1 MTGRLPFIFAPI
13 LVLLAMAA
21 ILGIAAWGLDAYR
34 PELLLAAG
42 LAGAAA
48 GLVAIIL
55 LYRQVRHRQSA
66 TRTVNRLEAQVSDI
80 VESAMDPIITVD
92 DKQSVIVFNA
102 AAEKVF
108 RWPRSAVLG
117 EPLDKLIPERFR
129 RSHHAHIAQ
138 FGDAGVTTRRMG
150 GQTVLM
156 ALRANGEEFPI
167 EASISQHTEDN
178 RKLFTVILRDIT
190 ERVHAEEMLVR
201 SETRLRGIL
210 DSAMDGIITIDTN
223 QHIVLFNVAAEA
235 MFGCP
240 RQEAVGAPLAW
251 FIPERMRE
259 GHADHVRRFGE
270 SGTVSR
276 RMGVMRIVT
285 GLRRNGEEFPIDASI
300 SQVNEHGMK
309 FYTVILRDVTA
320 RVQAEAALKR
330 SQQELL
336 ELGAAADVAREQEKN
351 RIARELHDELGQ
363 ALTMLQM
370 DVAWCKQKLPAGEGE
385 FARRLEKMAG
395 LLGGTVAATRR
406 IAADLRP
413 LLLDD
418 LGLLPAVESLVENFI
433 QRTGVPCELVVSNPA
448 MQLPGAHST
457 AVFRVVQEALTNV
470 AKHANAKHVEV
481 AIEQRSTEVTVSIRD
496 DGRGFSSQEPRKSGS
511 FGLIGVRERA
521 YLLGG
526 DASIASVP
534 DKGTCIE
541 LRLPI
546 MTAEIPA

>member
-1 MTGRLPFIFAPI
+1 MTGHVLVIFLPI
-13 LVLLAMAA
+13 LALLATAA
-21 ILGIAAWGLDAYR
+21 ILGIAAGAQQGYR
-34 PELLLAAG
+34 AELLIAAG
-42 LAGAAA
+42 LAVAAA
-48 GLVAIIL
+48 GFIAMIL
-55 LYRQVRHRQSA
+55 LYLQVRHRQTA
-66 TRTVNRLEAQVSDI
+66 NRAVHRLEARVSDV

-92 DKQSVIVFNA
+92 DNQCVVAFNA

-108 RWPRSAVLG
+108 RWPRGAVVG
-117 EPLDKLIPERFR
+117 QPLDKLIPERFR
-129 RSHHAHIAQ
+129 QGHHAHIER
-138 FGDAGVTTRRMG
+138 FGEAGVTTRRMG

-167 EASISQHTEDN
+167 EASISHHTEDN

-190 ERVHAEEMLVR
+190 ERVRAEESLMR
-201 SETRLRGIL
+201 SEARLRGIL
-210 DSAMDGIITIDTN
+210 DSAMDAIITIDAN
-223 QHIVLFNVAAEA
+223 QHVALFNVAAEA

-240 RQEAVGAPLAW
+240 REQAIGAPLAW

-270 SGTVSR
+270 SGTASR
-276 RMGVMRIVT
+276 RMGALRIVT

-300 SQVNEHGMK
+300 SQVTEHGMK

-320 RVQAEAALKR
+320 RMQAEVALRR
-330 SQQELL
+330 SKEELQ

-370 DVAWCKQKLPAGEGE
+370 DIAWCKQKLPAGEDD
-385 FARRLEKMAG
+385 FARRLDKMAG
-395 LLGGTVAATRR
+395 LLTGTVAATRR

-433 QRTGVPCELVVSNPA
+433 QRTGVTCELAVSNPG

-470 AKHANAKHVEV
+470 AKHAEAQHVEV
-481 AIEQRSTEVTVSIRD
+481 AIEQGPTEVTVSIRD
-496 DGRGFSSQEPRKSGS
+496 NGRGFSPQEPRKAGS
-511 FGLIGVRERA
+511 FGLVGVRERA
-521 YLLGG
+521 YLIGG
-526 DASIASVP
+526 DATITSAHG
-534 DKGTCIE
+534 KGTSIE

-546 MTAEIPA
+546 GREEAPS